1 MAWQKPK
8 DYLTEQNGEMGKDV
22 VFVGYVIYSKLI
34 QENKQQQLGFMMP
47 MEIYTQTNTLIFYNK
62 MEPTSS

>member
-1 MAWQKPK
+1 
-8 DYLTEQNGEMGKDV
+8 MGKDV

-47 MEIYTQTNTLIFYNK
+47 MEIYTQTNTLIFSNQ